1 MVCLKRFPLQSGLEF
16 TVIMTFNLQPQHL
29 QNQLIQLFPL
39 QEDDFEEL
47 YKVASD
53 PLVWEQHPNKLR
65 YQRAVFQNFFEG
77 AIQSHGA
84 FLIREVQTNEVVGS
98 SRFYDFDENDN
109 SILIGYTFI
118 GRKFWGKDYNASLK
132 KLMLDYAFQYVDKVF
147 FHIGAQNFRSQ
158 KAIEKI
164 GAIKVGEQ
172 EVEYYGE
179 DSKLNYIYQIKNPN
193 PSRVSNSGRVNQTL
207 EGLK

>member
-1 MVCLKRFPLQSGLEF
+1 MVFLKRFPLQSGLEF
-16 TVIMTFNLQPQHL
+16 TVTMTFNLQPQHL
-29 QNQLIQLFPL
+29 KNQLIQLFPL

-47 YKVASD
+47 YAVASD

-65 YQRAVFQNFFEG
+65 YQREVFQNFFEG
-77 AIQSHGA
+77 AIQSKGA
-84 FLIREVQTNEVVGS
+84 FLIRDVQTNEVVGS
-98 SRFYDFDENDN
+98 SRFYDFDEKDN

-118 GRKFWGKDYNASLK
+118 GRQFWGKDYNASLK
-132 KLMLDYAFQYVDKVF
+132 KLMLDYAFQYVYKVY
-147 FHIGAQNFRSQ
+147 FHIGAQNYRSQ

-179 DSKLNYIYQIKNPN
+179 DSKLNYIYQIKKPN
-193 PSRVSNSGRVNQTL
+193 P
-207 EGLK
+207 

>member
-1 MVCLKRFPLQSGLEF
+1 MK
-16 TVIMTFNLQPQHL
+16 FNLQPQHL
-29 QNQLIQLFPL
+29 KNQFIQLFPL
-39 QEDDFEEL
+39 QQDDFEAL
-47 YKVASD
+47 YAVASD

-65 YQRAVFQNFFEG
+65 YQREVFQNFFEG
-77 AIQSHGA
+77 AIQSQGA
-84 FLIREVQTNEVVGS
+84 FLIRDVQTNEVVGS

-118 GRKFWGKDYNASLK
+118 GRKFWGKEYNKSLK
-132 KLMLDYAFQYVDKVF
+132 KLMLDYAFQFVDTVY

-172 EVEYYGE
+172 EVEYFGE
-179 DSKLNYIYQIKNPN
+179 DSKLNYIYQIKNPK
-193 PSRVSNSGRVNQTL
+193 L
-207 EGLK
+207 